1 MVNNMWERDTLFLIF
16 EEDFRFEPSDIEPAV
31 SFEPTGL
38 VELVGDQSTF
48 LAAADAEIP
57 GKKQAKPVMP
67 GKGRWYEMPTK
78 VTDHSAFVTSQ
89 TVLHDIVKYVTLAH
103 RKCVGDMTW
112 MCWQPG
118 QAGSAPKRKGSPSS
132 GSMFLTV
139 SVPGAEI
146 LEGAMASGLIP
157 KGHFDCKLLN
167 WVRDLDAT
175 ALRCCYMLPPMGNYA
190 THESGCDNNYAGTS
204 GGRPSCW
211 KETWCCPGT
220 RISEDPQRRDKWLCV
235 FTSKGPPGWLSKLP
249 NLDTMDDKELEWLT
263 YWDVPGKSRPVAMED
278 LPNEEDQRGM
288 PSTAGSSSRP
298 DLQEPIVT
306 SKRQRRKTRVQKLY
320 HGLRCFTD
328 DVAKALR

>member
-103 RKCVGDMTW
+103 RECVGDMTW

-175 ALRCCYMLPPMGNYA
+175 ALRCCYMLPPMGNFA
-190 THESGCDNNYAGTS
+190 THESGCDNTYAGTS
-204 GGRPSCW
+204 GGSPIML
-211 KETWCCPGT
+211 EG
-220 RISEDPQRRDKWLCV
+220 DLV
-235 FTSKGPPGWLSKLP
+235 LP
-249 NLDTMDDKELEWLT
+249 RNT
-263 YWDVPGKSRPVAMED
+263 
-278 LPNEEDQRGM
+278 DQRGS
-288 PSTAGSSSRP
+288 PSPRQMAVCFHQQRP
-298 DLQEPIVT
+298 TGLAFQAAEPGYHG
-306 SKRQRRKTRVQKLY
+306 RQRAGMAHLLGCARKVATSGDG
-320 HGLRCFTD
+320 GL
-328 DVAKALR
+328 AE